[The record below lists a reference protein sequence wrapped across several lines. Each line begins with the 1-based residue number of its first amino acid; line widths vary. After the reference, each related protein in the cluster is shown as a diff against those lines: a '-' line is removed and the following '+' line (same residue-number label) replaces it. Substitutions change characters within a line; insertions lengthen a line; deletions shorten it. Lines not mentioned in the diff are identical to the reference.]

1 MGESG
6 SRRGIDV
13 VVVDSSLCESVDSST
28 VDVVVD
34 ESSGSV
40 DVVVAVVMVEPG
52 TNSGRW
58 FDAHPTATDAG
69 MMTSARSRKARVMAR
84 DPIDRSERAVVGC
97 HR

>member
-34 ESSGSV
+34 EFSGSV
-40 DVVVAVVMVEPG
+40 DVVVMVEPG
-52 TNSGRW
+52 TSSGRW